1 MTAFFREDDGPSG
14 RLVPNDEAASNW
26 THAGRMV
33 RGMAVSAAM
42 ARAAELAVDP
52 ADDLRPA
59 RWTVDLCRPVGMEP
73 VELEATTLRRGRR
86 LTLVQVDLLQNGA
99 MAATARGL
107 FLKVGEPTS
116 GERWHSDHPLHLPP
130 ALPTPDEPRR
140 YFSEP
145 AGWTTTAASHHNSA
159 PKHVWQLTQAIVED
173 EEPSAFQVASAC
185 ADLASMTTHW
195 GTTGLTFVNADMSL
209 SLARLPVGREIGV
222 VGHDRWES
230 DGIAIGTA
238 LLQDRE
244 GVFGSSTVSG
254 LGNARNV
261 VDPGARDR

>member
-1 MTAFFREDDGPSG
+1 MTSFFRQGDGPTG
-14 RLVPNDEAASNW
+14 GLVPNDEAASNW

-42 ARAAELAVDP
+42 ARAAELAVVP
-52 ADDLRPA
+52 ADGLRPA
-59 RWTVDLCRPVGMEP
+59 RWTVDLSRPVTMEP
-73 VELEATTLRRGRR
+73 IELAATTLRRGRR
-86 LTLVQVDLLQNGA
+86 LTLVQVDVLQDGA

-116 GERWHSDHPLHLPP
+116 GERWHSDPQPPLPP
-130 ALPTPDEPRR
+130 VLPTPDEPRR
-140 YFSEP
+140 YFSAP
-145 AGWTTTAASHHNSA
+145 VGWTTTASSHHNAA
-159 PKHVWQLTQAIVED
+159 PKHVWQHTQAIVED
-173 EEPSAFQVASAC
+173 EEPSAFQVAAAC

-254 LGNARNV
+254 LGNAHNL
-261 VDPGARDR
+261 VDPGARDS